1 MATVKVET
9 YRLQSCH
16 GLYLS
21 AHNAKSGQPWFVNH
35 LVQNVFSQGWEE
47 FTFHPA
53 GLGPNKFFIQTF
65 HGTWLTARDD
75 GKIGQADGPEGARA
89 VFEVM
94 EHGPGRVSLGT
105 GRGTFVRA
113 GHALWHL
120 GCVDQAGCADAWEVF
135 TAHLVGTSQLPS
147 IAHDGEAARACT
159 HAHAEAYAGKYTGA
173 VTFDPR
179 NDGHLLAAQITV
191 GVFGCLVAVALLVP
205 LCLGFGPA
213 GIAAGSA
220 AAAMQASI
228 GCVAAGSAFA
238 VFQSLGATGVLTSAS
253 VVVAGATAA
262 AVHLI
267 DNVRRRAGGTD
278 EGSKRAAV
286 WASSA

>member
-1 MATVKVET
+1 M
-9 YRLQSCH
+9 
-16 GLYLS
+16 
-21 AHNAKSGQPWFVNH
+21 NH
-35 LVQNVFSQGWEE
+35 LVQNVHAEGWEE

-53 GLGPNKFFIQTF
+53 GLGPNKLFIQIV

-75 GKIGQADGPEGARA
+75 GKIGQADRLEGAGA
-89 VFEVM
+89 VFEVT

-135 TAHLVGTSQLPS
+135 TAHLVGSSQLPS
-147 IAHDGEAARACT
+147 IAHDGEARHDYT
-159 HAHAEAYAGKYTGA
+159 HAYAGKYTGA
-173 VTFDPR
+173 VAFAPR
-179 NDGHLLAAQITV
+179 NDRHLLAAQITV

-213 GIAAGSA
+213 GVAAGSA

-253 VVVAGATAA
+253 VVVVGVTAA

-267 DNVRRRAGGTD
+267 DNVRRRVGGTD
-278 EGSKRAAV
+278 EGSKSAAV